1 MEVSIIPI
9 GNSKGIRIP
18 KSILQQLNIHEKV
31 ELLVHNKEI
40 LIKPI
45 NEKPRVGWSDEF
57 FKMHNNGDD
66 KLLIPDIE
74 NQDSFEW
81 EW

>member
-1 MEVSIIPI
+1 MEVSIISI
-9 GNSKGIRIP
+9 GNSIGIRIP

-45 NEKPRVGWSDEF
+45 YEKPREGWSDKF
-57 FKMHNNGDD
+57 IKMHTNGDD
-66 KLLIPDIE
+66 MLLISDIE